1 MITVH
6 HLAASRSRRIVWLLE
21 ELGAEYRIER
31 YARDPASGRASDAYR
46 RLHPLGK
53 APVVSYDD
61 LVLAE
66 SGAIVELLV
75 ERYGNGR
82 LAPPP
87 GDPRRARYLYWMHF
101 AEGTLMATF
110 VTQIV
115 LGMAGDGAVKV
126 RERVQGEVRRNFAY
140 LERELGA
147 GPWLLGADFSAA
159 DVMVGYV
166 ADIAERRGELGDL
179 AGLRGYAARL
189 RERAAFR
196 RAAEAVGEDK

>member
-21 ELGAEYRIER
+21 ELGVEYRIER
-31 YARDPASGRASDAYR
+31 YARDPGSGRASEAYR

-53 APVVSYDD
+53 APVISDGD

-75 ERYGNGR
+75 ERYGEGR

-87 GDPRRARYLYWMHF
+87 GDPLRARYLYWMHF

-115 LGMAGDGAVKV
+115 LGMAGEGAEKV
-126 RERVQGEVRRNFAY
+126 RERVQGEVRRNFAFV
-140 LERELGA
+140 ERELGA
-147 GPWLLGADFSAA
+147 RPWLLGAEFSAA

-166 ADIAERRGELGDL
+166 ADIADRRDELADL
-179 AGLRGYAARL
+179 NALRGYVARL
-189 RERAAFR
+189 RERQAFR
-196 RAAEAVGEDK
+196 RAAAAVGEDK

>member
-21 ELGAEYRIER
+21 ELGVEYQIER
-31 YARDPASGRASDAYR
+31 YARDPGSGRASEAYR

-53 APVVSYDD
+53 APVISDGD

-75 ERYGNGR
+75 ERYGEGR

-87 GDPRRARYLYWMHF
+87 GDPLRARYLYWMHF

-115 LGMAGDGAVKV
+115 LGMAGDGAEKV
-126 RERVQGEVRRNFAY
+126 RERVQGEVRRNFAFV
-140 LERELGA
+140 ERELGA
-147 GPWLLGADFSAA
+147 GPWLLGAGFSAA

-166 ADIAERRGELGDL
+166 ADIADRRDELADL
-179 AGLRGYAARL
+179 NELRGYVARL
-189 RERAAFR
+189 RERPAFR
-196 RAAEAVGEDK
+196 RAAAAVGEDK